1 MGIGKTAAKTAL
13 KLAEN
18 ETIVTKTSDILGML
32 FPYAGLKKRA
42 LDMYVS
48 DIENSDLPS
57 ESKLIA
63 VLDAKRTVKKLRNQ
77 KNIADIAVNNAKEGT
92 DFTGQ
97 SKVDEDWLEKFMDA
111 AGFVSSD
118 KLQLTW
124 GKILSQEFETPG
136 STPPNMIRILS
147 EITPALAQAF
157 KKICSMKTI
166 IVEMNNDGYITKAH
180 HLIIVPY
187 TNNNQRL
194 YKTGLSFST
203 INELET
209 LGLIKFD
216 PLNGYNVNGISE
228 NIESTVLVYSEN
240 KTDVITGHEKNKLP
254 VGNIMLT
261 PAGKCLQNITPIEE
275 ISGYNEM
282 VKQFML
288 DKKVKFM
295 SQPCYKVLENE
306 DKIQVIK
313 CNS

>member
-1 MGIGKTAAKTAL
+1 MEISKTAVKVAS

-18 ETIVTKTSDILGML
+18 EAMVNKTSDILGIL

-42 LDMYVS
+42 LDIYVS
-48 DIENSDLPS
+48 DIEKSDLPS

-63 VLDAKRTVKKLRNQ
+63 VLDAKRTIKKLKNQ
-77 KNIADIAVNNAKEGT
+77 KSIAEIAVNNAKEGT
-92 DFTGQ
+92 DFTEQ
-97 SKVDEDWLEKFMDA
+97 SKVDEDWLERFMDA

-118 KLQLTW
+118 KVQLIW

-136 STPPNMIRILS
+136 STPANMIRILT

-157 KKICSMKTI
+157 RKICSMKTI

-187 TNNNQRL
+187 TNNNQKL
-194 YKTGLSFST
+194 YEIGLSFS
-203 INELET
+203 IMNELET

-216 PLNGYNVNGISE
+216 SLNGYNINGISE

-240 KTDVITGHEKNKLP
+240 KTDVIIEHEENKLP

-261 PAGKCLQNITPIEE
+261 PAGECLQNITPIEE
-275 ISGYNEM
+275 ITGYNEM
-282 VKQFML
+282 VKQYML
-288 DKKVKFM
+288 NKKVKFM
-295 SQPCYKVLENE
+295 SRSCYKVIENE
-306 DKIQVIK
+306 DKIQVMK
-313 CNS
+313 YNS

>member
-1 MGIGKTAAKTAL
+1 MGIGKTAVKTAL

-92 DFTGQ
+92 DFTRQ
-97 SKVDEDWLEKFMDA
+97 SKVDEDWLERFMDA

-136 STPPNMIRILS
+136 STPPNMI
-147 EITPALAQAF
+147 
-157 KKICSMKTI
+157 
-166 IVEMNNDGYITKAH
+166 MNNDGYITKAH

-209 LGLIKFD
+209 LGLVKFD

-240 KTDVITGHEKNKLP
+240 KTDVITEHEKNKLP
-254 VGNIMLT
+254 AGNIMLT
-261 PAGKCLQNITPIEE
+261 SAGKCLQNITPIEE
-275 ISGYNEM
+275 IAGYNEM

-295 SQPCYKVLENE
+295 SQPCYKVLEND